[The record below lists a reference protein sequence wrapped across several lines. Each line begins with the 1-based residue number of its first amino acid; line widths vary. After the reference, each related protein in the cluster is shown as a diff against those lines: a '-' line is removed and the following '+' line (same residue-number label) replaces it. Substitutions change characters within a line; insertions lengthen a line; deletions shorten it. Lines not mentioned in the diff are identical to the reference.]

1 MSDKLFKI
9 LTISFIVLAVI
20 DLLFIVASVVMGWLY
35 VNVLD
40 IITGFTVYTM
50 VAYILA
56 VLNILVTV
64 LVIALLIIK
73 KIKG

>member
-64 LVIALLIIK
+64 LIIALLIIK

>member
-9 LTISFIVLAVI
+9 LTISFIVLAII

-64 LVIALLIIK
+64 LVVALLIIK

>member
-9 LTISFIVLAVI
+9 LSICFIVLAVI
-20 DLLFIVASVVMGWLY
+20 DVLYIVASVVMGWLY
-35 VNVLD
+35 INLLD
-40 IITGFTVYTM
+40 IITGFTVYTI
-50 VAYILA
+50 VACLLA

-64 LVIALLIIK
+64 SVITLFIIK

>member
-20 DLLFIVASVVMGWLY
+20 DVLYIVASVVMGWLY
-35 VNVLD
+35 INLLD

-50 VAYILA
+50 VACLLA

-64 LVIALLIIK
+64 SVITLFIIK

>member
-20 DLLFIVASVVMGWLY
+20 DLLFIVASVVIGWLY

-56 VLNILVTV
+56 ILNILVTV

>member
-56 VLNILVTV
+56 ILNILVTV

>member
-9 LTISFIVLAVI
+9 LSISFIALAVI
-20 DLLFIVASVVMGWLY
+20 DVLYIVASVVMGWLY
-35 VNVLD
+35 INLLD
-40 IITGFTVYTM
+40 IITGFTVYTI
-50 VAYILA
+50 VACLLA

-64 LVIALLIIK
+64 SVITLFIIK

>member
-64 LVIALLIIK
+64 LVVALLIIK

>member
-64 LVIALLIIK
+64 LVIALFIIK